1 MKYLGV
7 FIMGI
12 SVGINLTNILGVEV
26 LDVNIG
32 IMLFFVGLL
41 VGELPKLLYAL
52 KNKNK
57 QKTPPK

>member
-1 MKYLGV
+1 
-7 FIMGI
+7 MGI
-12 SVGINLTNILGVEV
+12 SVGINLANIIGVEV

-41 VGELPKLLYAL
+41 VGELPKILYAL
-52 KNKNK
+52 KNKHK

>member
-1 MKYLGV
+1 
-7 FIMGI
+7 MGL
-12 SVGINLTNILGVEV
+12 SVGINLTNILGGEV

-32 IMLFFVGLL
+32 IILFFVGLL

-57 QKTPPK
+57 QNTPPK

>member
-1 MKYLGV
+1 
-7 FIMGI
+7 MGI

-41 VGELPKLLYAL
+41 VGELPKILYAL
-52 KNKNK
+52 KIKTNKNP
-57 QKTPPK
+57 TEVEIILL

>member
-1 MKYLGV
+1 
-7 FIMGI
+7 MGI

-41 VGELPKLLYAL
+41 ISELPKILYAL

>member
-1 MKYLGV
+1 
-7 FIMGI
+7 MGI
-12 SVGINLTNILGVEV
+12 SVGINLTNILGFKV
-26 LDVNIG
+26 LDVSIG

-41 VGELPKLLYAL
+41 VGELPKILYSL

>member
-1 MKYLGV
+1 
-7 FIMGI
+7 MGI

-26 LDVNIG
+26 LNVNIG
-32 IMLFFVGLL
+32 IILFFVGLL

-57 QKTPPK
+57 QKTSPK